1 MRSSRATE
9 LPAPELAAFTPSQIA
24 FAAAAWPLRAAE
36 ELRSAL
42 IYRALAAAAPSVL
55 PAPWPERFATV
66 AREEVG
72 HAQLCAA
79 IGERLGAAPP
89 AYDAAPVRARLA
101 AILDPIARTAAIV
114 LAEVA
119 IGETISMA
127 LFRAGRRTTTEPLTR
142 AALESI
148 LADEVR
154 HQRLG
159 WQALEALWPRL
170 DDRAREALER
180 ETARTYASSET
191 LIALPVLRKLEAG
204 APFDPAWG
212 ALGVLPYETRV
223 DAYYFAVERF
233 TIPRLSRLG
242 IDAARAW
249 RERYAITDRSR

>member
-1 MRSSRATE
+1 MRTSRAMD
-9 LPAPELAAFTPSQIA
+9 PELAGFTPEQIA
-24 FAAAAWPLRAAE
+24 FAASAWPLRAAE

-42 IYRALAAAAPSVL
+42 IYRALAAASAAVL
-55 PAPWPERFATV
+55 PEPWPARFATV

-72 HAQLCAA
+72 HARLCAT
-79 IGERLGAAPP
+79 IGARLGAAAPV
-89 AYDAAPVRARLA
+89 YDAAPVRARLA
-101 AILDPIARTAAIV
+101 RLCDPVARTAALV
-114 LAEVA
+114 LGEVA

-127 LFRAGRRTTTEPLTR
+127 LFRAGRRTTSEPLTR

-159 WQALEALWPRL
+159 WQALAALWPRL
-170 DDRAREALER
+170 DDARRGELER
-180 ETARTYASSET
+180 ETARAFASSET

-204 APFDPAWG
+204 AAFDPAWG

-223 DAYYFAVERF
+223 EAYYFAVERF
-233 TIPRLSRLG
+233 TIPRLARLG

-249 RERYAITDRSR
+249 RDRYRAGAAA